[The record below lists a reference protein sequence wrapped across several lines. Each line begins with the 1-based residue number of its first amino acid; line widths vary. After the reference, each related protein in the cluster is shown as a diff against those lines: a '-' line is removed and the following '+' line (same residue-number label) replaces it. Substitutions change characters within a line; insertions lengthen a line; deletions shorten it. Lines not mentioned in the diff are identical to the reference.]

1 MRESEQLLDSS
12 RYRKKPDKPV
22 VLGDTIR
29 ALVEN
34 LVSPRQAVFAPVAQ
48 LWNQL
53 LPDELR
59 RHSKISDISDGQ
71 IKVQVD
77 SPSHAYELRLCSS
90 ELLKKLQQQCP
101 RAKIRKI
108 KFVVG

>member
-12 RYRKKPDKPV
+12 RYRKKPYKPV
-22 VLGDTIR
+22 VLGDTVR

-34 LVSPRQAVFAPVAQ
+34 LVSPRQAVFGPVAR

-53 LPDELR
+53 LPEELR

-71 IKVQVD
+71 LKVQVD

-101 RAKIRKI
+101 RAKIKKI

>member
-22 VLGDTIR
+22 VLGDTVR

-34 LVSPRQAVFAPVAQ
+34 LVSPRQAVFGPVAQ

-53 LPDELR
+53 LPEELR

-71 IKVQVD
+71 MKVQVD

-101 RAKIRKI
+101 RAKIKKI

>member
-22 VLGDTIR
+22 VLGDTVR
-29 ALVEN
+29 AIVEN
-34 LVSPRQAVFAPVAQ
+34 LVSPRQAIFAPVAL

-53 LPDELR
+53 LPEELR
-59 RHSKISDISDGQ
+59 KHSKISDISDGQ
-71 IKVQVD
+71 MKVQVD

-90 ELLKKLQQQCP
+90 ELIKKLQQQCP
-101 RAKIRKI
+101 HAKIKKI